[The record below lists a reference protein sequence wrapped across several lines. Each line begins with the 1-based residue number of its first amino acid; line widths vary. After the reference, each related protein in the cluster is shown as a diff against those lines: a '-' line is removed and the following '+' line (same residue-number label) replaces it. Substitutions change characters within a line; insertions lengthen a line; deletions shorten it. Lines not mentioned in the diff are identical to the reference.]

1 MATDLQESTRCV
13 GATVLLRVSRRVRK
27 SPPVSN
33 EPKRLHAHAVKRI
46 LDRQSGELVGWLYEW
61 NTGELVPRWKTK
73 VKKDVVYD

>member
-1 MATDLQESTRCV
+1 MAIDLQETTRCV
-13 GATVLLRVSRRVRK
+13 GATVILRVPSWVREAR
-27 SPPVSN
+27 PVSN

-73 VKKDVVYD
+73 IQKDVVYD